1 MPGIESFGKSEREL
15 KRRLAGIEK
24 EVQSLTVDEA
34 AEALFALMRKDFNK
48 EWLSRLSAVSGLDVA
63 RAETELVFLDFFAIH
78 YGLRVTRSPGWQD
91 KGIVASENLFSLV
104 LKWWGDAWES
114 NNRGT
119 IGDAFSILDG
129 RLKAY
134 ESVIEGLSSAEPEE
148 MIRSLSLMYA
158 MFALAED
165 SFFGADGRPKEDR
178 YPDHLTKILLDYK
191 NVVSTVGA
199 EALNYRMHTLQ
210 TLFDSFRVR

>member
-1 MPGIESFGKSEREL
+1 MNQTDSSDN
-15 KRRLAGIEK
+15 
-24 EVQSLTVDEA
+24 SLTVDEA
-34 AEALFALMRKDFNK
+34 AEALFVIMRQPYDKPINK
-48 EWLSRLSAVSGLDVA
+48 EWPSRLATVSGLDLV

-78 YGLRVTRSPGWQD
+78 FGLRVTRSPGWQD
-91 KGIVASENLFSLV
+91 KGTLVSEKLFSLV

-119 IGDAFSILDG
+119 MDDAFRILNG

-134 ESVIEGLSSAEPEE
+134 ESVIDGLSSADPEE

-165 SFFGADGRPKEDR
+165 SFFGAVGLPRIDR
-178 YPDHLTKILLDYK
+178 YPDHLTKLLLDYK

-199 EALNYRMHTLQ
+199 EALRYRMHTLQ
-210 TLFDSFRVR
+210 SLFDSFTLK